1 MVGEEKFRGVMG
13 HFTTGITVVAS
24 RGENGEPVGL
34 TVNAFSSVSLDP
46 PLVLVCIHKG
56 AEAHDA
62 LFARGHFGIS
72 ILAEDQGDVA
82 MVFAQDDPESR
93 FDRVQFWSGPLGSPI
108 LTGSLAWLDCTIVDS
123 FPGGDHSII
132 LGRVEDCD
140 AGEGSPVLFFRGS
153 LRGPPT

>member
-62 LFARGHFGIS
+62 LLARGHLGVS

-93 FDRVQFWSGPLGSPI
+93 FDHVQFWNGPLGSPI
-108 LTGSLAWLDCTIVDS
+108 LTGALAWLDCEIVDS

-140 AGEGSPVLFFRGS
+140 AREGTPVLFFRGS